1 MTIRDTPNLNALAA
15 EFRFLREAEELYL
28 RLHWYET
35 HRVPSG
41 SEVFPFF
48 EPYAPTDFM
57 SEYERLQGHYQ
68 ELQGHYQELQGILY
82 CGKGT
87 VYDPPEWVTTPAA
100 HTLWRRAHDFMGF
113 DDSE

>member
-1 MTIRDTPNLNALAA
+1 
-15 EFRFLREAEELYL
+15 
-28 RLHWYET
+28 
-35 HRVPSG
+35 
-41 SEVFPFF
+41 
-48 EPYAPTDFM
+48 M
-57 SEYERLQGHYQ
+57 SEYER
-68 ELQGHYQELQGILY
+68 LQGHYQELQGILY

>member
-1 MTIRDTPNLNALAA
+1 MPIRDTPNLNALAE
-15 EFRFLREAEELYL
+15 EFLFLREAEELYL

-41 SEVFPFF
+41 SEAFPFL
-48 EPYAPTDFM
+48 EPYPPTDFM
-57 SEYERLQGHYQ
+57 SEYERLQGHY
-68 ELQGHYQELQGILY
+68 ERLQGILY